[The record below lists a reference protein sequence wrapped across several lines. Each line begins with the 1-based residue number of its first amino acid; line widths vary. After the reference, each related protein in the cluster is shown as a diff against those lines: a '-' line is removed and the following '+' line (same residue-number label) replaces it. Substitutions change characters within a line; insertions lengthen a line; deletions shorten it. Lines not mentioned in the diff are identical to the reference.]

1 MNIAILGP
9 GNMGIALATMWA
21 RCGHRI
27 SFSLSNNQTKVR
39 QLLQLLDNT
48 SFLPLSDAI
57 QDADVVVL
65 CLQYAGLDDIYQQKE
80 RFDGKLVLTCM
91 NDLKADLSGKSIGLK
106 TRRTQSVAEEIQT
119 LLKKAFV
126 IEAFTTVFAVN
137 IRSLKR
143 VKSKEKGT
151 VFYCTD
157 HTHKIPIVEKL
168 IDDLGYR
175 ATNAGKLR
183 NARTLETLGTIWY
196 QLAVISSTY
205 PDHEL
210 QIVKH

>member
-21 RCGHRI
+21 RRGHHI
-27 SFSLSNNQTKVR
+27 SFSLSNNPAKMR
-39 QLLQLLDNT
+39 QVLELVDNAA
-48 SFLPLSDAI
+48 FLPLAAAVTE
-57 QDADVVVL
+57 ADVVVL
-65 CLQYAGLDDIYQQKE
+65 CLQYDGLDDIYEHKE
-80 RFDGKLVLTCM
+80 RFEGKLVITCM
-91 NDLKADLSGKSIGLK
+91 NDLKPDLSGNTIGLK
-106 TRRTQSVAEEIQT
+106 TGRTLSVAEEIQALIT
-119 LLKKAFV
+119 NAFV
-126 IEAFTTVFAVN
+126 VEAFTTVFAVN

-143 VKSKEKGT
+143 ARSKEKGT

-157 HTHKIPIVEKL
+157 HADKVPVVEKL

-175 ATNAGKLR
+175 ATNAGKLK

-196 QLAVISSTY
+196 QLAVISSAY